1 MEPGVNPQPR
11 IGDTLW
17 VDKKIVIQTLKE
29 VIYRSYL
36 KERMLVFIRLGF
48 ARHGRA
54 GKNRSGAGLPGIA
67 G

>member
-1 MEPGVNPQPR
+1 MDPGVNPPPR
-11 IGDTLW
+11 IGDPLW

-36 KERMLVFIRLGF
+36 KERMLVFIRLRF
-48 ARHGRA
+48 ARHGRTE
-54 GKNRSGAGLPGIA
+54 KNRGGAELPGIA